1 MNIFYKT
8 IISYGYKRLKESST
22 WRSIIYLIG
31 GAWAIKY
38 PDQVEAIIPI
48 AIAISGLV
56 GSFFPDI
63 IGKQPN
69 KKQDEKQNLPEIELV
84 GKSEKNNYNDIDSN
98 VNIVP
103 NNKNN
108 LQTNNRPE
116 PKGDIKQERD
126 VDSGFGFNDK

>member
-8 IISYGYKRLKESST
+8 IILYGYKRLKESST
-22 WRSIIYLIG
+22 WRSIIYLVG
-31 GAWAIKY
+31 GAWAIKH

-48 AIAISGLV
+48 VVAISGLL

-69 KKQDEKQNLPEIELV
+69 EKQDEKQNLPEIELV

-103 NNKNN
+103 NNKNK
-108 LQTNNRPE
+108 LQTNNRSE

-126 VDSGFGFNDK
+126 VESGFGFNDK